1 MLLLGF
7 INFVI
12 SLILV
17 FITII
22 IYSPT
27 NKYKLVKSKEDQLF
41 LQKTLITTI
50 FFSLILLINVIFIL
64 QMGGKTFF
72 YYMELFSFN
81 TYIVVIVLYNFFLS
95 LELYS
100 TYSNPI
106 HYFNR
111 LFRQKRYNYKIEL
124 LIIIIGIL
132 NLSLDLIFNKLE
144 IFDLEND
151 DSAIFV
157 LMDKWKFAVIFML
170 SLASIILCLLIKKK
184 IKTFCFKNQEKLYS
198 LINKTV
204 LGNVLYSIYGLFY
217 GLPVLANV
225 EITEMYN
232 IFGSLF
238 FLVIISFD
246 YVIYLSII
254 ATTKFCEYCLGKNL
268 LGYFCSFFFKPPKYH
283 TSSSAD
289 INDSSDND
297 ESRMASFQTIIKVT
311 EFISSNPLD
320 KELVSTYKNGIIME
334 DYFLNYFDQI
344 MNIITISL
352 FQIYNSR
359 YFSTQANDIRL
370 SSKINI
376 NMDVSGIQGNNRKKS
391 VINAFIQA
399 EQSQVGDEI
408 VRFNLKKNMEKD
420 DFNRFKEVL
429 ENGLDIQNNNN
440 YFNVSV
446 KSFFTQRC
454 IESIYDQKLKG
465 RNVGQSLLSHVILTN
480 IAQNKN
486 PDNPNSYFWSLLA
499 SNGKEEY
506 FNKLRNTSLKT
517 YDKNFTLDIF
527 DSDDEEINF
536 IEEEEKNTNLATLLD
551 KYFTY
556 IHGKGLNGTFLPLL
570 VGVFKVKI
578 NDFKTLLVFITRN
591 SLVENVPK
599 SFYTYWQLIRFLPGK
614 PQKVASSQF
623 NSGILVK
630 DDPIFERAFQ
640 GETRKDN
647 PDFNKIFIKNYYDFV
662 ETIKNDI
669 SFLKQVGSQNF
680 DLLLMYYEYEKTQKH
695 EKQGAIKIKKSETGE
710 TEIIEES
717 MPKGELFEDDANGF
731 KFGSKFPDSPEGGFL
746 SFKGEFLDGD
756 DFEKLENEYKSNG
769 NDFNEKISI
778 NGYDGLFDSYSCLCF
793 FTFGNVFDIRKRVTL
808 TTNYYNNFQ
817 KNILVNFTELKN
829 NNIK

>member
-1 MLLLGF
+1 MILLDFLNF
-7 INFVI
+7 IL
-12 SLILV
+12 SLILA

-27 NKYKLVKSKEDQLF
+27 NKYKLVKSKEEQLF

-50 FFSLILLINVIFIL
+50 FFSLILLINVFFIL
-64 QMGGKTFF
+64 QIDAKTFF
-72 YYMELFSFN
+72 YYVELFSFN

-95 LELYS
+95 LELYF

-111 LFRQKRYNYKIEL
+111 LFRQKAYNYKIEFF
-124 LIIIIGIL
+124 IIIIGIL
-132 NLSLDLIFNKLE
+132 TFTLDLIFNQLE

-151 DSAIFV
+151 NSAIFV
-157 LMDKWKFAVIFML
+157 LIDKWKFAVIFLL

-184 IKTFCFKNQEKLYS
+184 IKTFCFKKQEKLYR
-198 LINKTV
+198 LINKKA
-204 LGNVLYSIYGLFY
+204 LGNVLYFVYGLFY
-217 GLPVLANV
+217 GLPVIANI

-232 IFGSLF
+232 IFGSIF
-238 FLVIISFD
+238 FLIIISFD
-246 YVIYLSII
+246 YIIYLSII
-254 ATTKFCEYCLGKNL
+254 ATTKFCEYRLEKNL
-268 LGYFCSFFFKPPKYH
+268 LGYFCSYFFEPPKYIVSNSH
-283 TSSSAD
+283 D
-289 INDSSDND
+289 INDSSVNE
-297 ESRMASFQTIIKVT
+297 ESRMASFQTINAET

-320 KELVSTYKNGIIME
+320 KELVSIYKNGIFIE
-334 DYFLNYFDQI
+334 DYFQNYFDQI
-344 MNIITISL
+344 LNIITISL

-359 YFSTQANDIRL
+359 YFSTQANELRL

-376 NMDVSGIQGNNRKKS
+376 NMNVSGIQGNNRKKS
-391 VINAFIQA
+391 VINASIQA

-408 VRFNLKKNMEKD
+408 ARFNLKKNMEKD

-429 ENGLDIQNNNN
+429 ENGLDIQDNNN
-440 YFNVSV
+440 YFNVNV

-480 IAQNKN
+480 ISQNKN

-536 IEEEEKNTNLATLLD
+536 VEEEEKNTDLAILLD

-614 PQKVASSQF
+614 PQKIASSQF

-630 DDPIFERAFQ
+630 DDPIFERAFKV
-640 GETRKDN
+640 ETRKDN

-669 SFLKQVGSQNF
+669 CFLKEVGSQNF

-695 EKQGAIKIKKSETGE
+695 ENQGAIKITKNETGE
-710 TEIIEES
+710 TEFIEES
-717 MPKGELFEDDANGF
+717 MPKGELFEDDDNGL
-731 KFGSKFPDSPEGGFL
+731 KFGSKLPDSLEGGL
-746 SFKGEFLDGD
+746 PSFKGEFFDCD
-756 DFEKLENEYKSNG
+756 EFEKLENEYKSNG
-769 NDFNEKISI
+769 YDFNEKISI

>member
-1 MLLLGF
+1 
-7 INFVI
+7 
-12 SLILV
+12 
-17 FITII
+17 
-22 IYSPT
+22 
-27 NKYKLVKSKEDQLF
+27 
-41 LQKTLITTI
+41 
-50 FFSLILLINVIFIL
+50 
-64 QMGGKTFF
+64 
-72 YYMELFSFN
+72 
-81 TYIVVIVLYNFFLS
+81 
-95 LELYS
+95 
-100 TYSNPI
+100 
-106 HYFNR
+106 
-111 LFRQKRYNYKIEL
+111 
-124 LIIIIGIL
+124 
-132 NLSLDLIFNKLE
+132 
-144 IFDLEND
+144 
-151 DSAIFV
+151 
-157 LMDKWKFAVIFML
+157 
-170 SLASIILCLLIKKK
+170 
-184 IKTFCFKNQEKLYS
+184 
-198 LINKTV
+198 
-204 LGNVLYSIYGLFY
+204 
-217 GLPVLANV
+217 
-225 EITEMYN
+225 
-232 IFGSLF
+232 
-238 FLVIISFD
+238 
-246 YVIYLSII
+246 
-254 ATTKFCEYCLGKNL
+254 
-268 LGYFCSFFFKPPKYH
+268 
-283 TSSSAD
+283 
-289 INDSSDND
+289 
-297 ESRMASFQTIIKVT
+297 MASFQTINAET

-320 KELVSTYKNGIIME
+320 KELVSIYKNGIFIE
-334 DYFLNYFDQI
+334 DYFQNYFDQI
-344 MNIITISL
+344 LNIITISL

-359 YFSTQANDIRL
+359 YFSTQANELRL

-376 NMDVSGIQGNNRKKS
+376 NMNVSGIQGNNRKKS
-391 VINAFIQA
+391 VINASIQA

-408 VRFNLKKNMEKD
+408 ARFNLKKNMEKD

-429 ENGLDIQNNNN
+429 ENGLDIQDNNN
-440 YFNVSV
+440 YFNVNV

-480 IAQNKN
+480 ISQNKN

-536 IEEEEKNTNLATLLD
+536 VEEEEKNTDLAILLD

-640 GETRKDN
+640 VETRKDN

-669 SFLKQVGSQNF
+669 CFLKEVGSQNF
-680 DLLLMYYEYEKTQKH
+680 DLLLMYYEYEKTLNH
-695 EKQGAIKIKKSETGE
+695 EKQGAIKIAKTETGE

-793 FTFGNVFDIRKRVTL
+793 FTFGNVFDIRKRVAL

-817 KNILVNFTELKN
+817 KNILVNLEKY
-829 NNIK
+829 